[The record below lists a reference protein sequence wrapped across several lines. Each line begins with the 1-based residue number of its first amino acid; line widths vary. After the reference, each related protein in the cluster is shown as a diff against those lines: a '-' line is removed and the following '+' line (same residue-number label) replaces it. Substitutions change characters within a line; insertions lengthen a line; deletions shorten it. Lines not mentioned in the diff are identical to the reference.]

1 MRKIADYIAEAHREV
16 AMRRQVYPG
25 RVSAKKM
32 TQAQADKKII
42 LMQQVG
48 VVFHI
53 AQLEKKDPWELRLPL
68 YEPDGE
74 PFPITTLAPHIQEC
88 ETELKWREHLM
99 SKQSYGRA
107 TTAIKRAQI
116 ETLREMLAHL
126 IEIQTASQ
134 PAASQAT
141 GHTAQTKLF

>member
-1 MRKIADYIAEAHREV
+1 MRQLSDYIAEANREV

-48 VVFHI
+48 VIFSI

-68 YEPDGE
+68 YEPDGD
-74 PFPITTLAPHIQEC
+74 PYPISTLAPHIQEC
-88 ETELKWREHLM
+88 QTELKWREHLM

-107 TTAIKRAQI
+107 TTEIKRAQI

-134 PAASQAT
+134 PAAAQAAAAP
-141 GHTAQTKLF
+141 AQTKLF